1 MKKNLLKKFLATYDN
16 PNIERFNLGLINR
29 QQDKDL
35 ILHLVDVFKSLNVIE
50 YVEFLDYE
58 YIEDANEIDM
68 SVYNE
73 FNNRDRK
80 SKKDQKEE
88 ERYMALHESRVGELR
103 ARFRFSCKGES
114 EIVEKRF
121 LIPIVDEYGYYTING
136 KKFFLIYQM
145 VDSSTY
151 TRGQTV
157 VLKSLLPVNLNRED
171 EHITDADGIQHS
183 VKKFTVLIFS
193 SKIDILYF
201 YFAKFG
207 VSRTLRFFSLD
218 RVIKFKSEREDNDNN
233 LYFPIRSNLLLEVN
247 KKFFNEHDYVRYMTA
262 TILATMTNRTTME
275 DLDNPI
281 YWIERIGS
289 LRSGAKPHTY
299 YEKGKNTQTSFE
311 RMIDVG
317 TQEILKLSVV
327 NKSDTYSVMRW
338 MMQNYNSLRKKDDMH
353 LDNKRLRCNEYIA
366 GFLTA
371 EFSKRVNRIIKY
383 KNRVDLKKVKGIVS
397 MPGDVIITKL
407 HVSGLFRSN
416 ESVNDMDFF
425 TKLKYTTKGPNA
437 LGSKNSNSIAVKY
450 RGTHSSY
457 IGNIDVNVCGSSDPG
472 SSGVLTPFA
481 KVGGLHFNEKEED
494 QDGIYALEKELA
506 VLESHIDDNK
516 EILFDLFGGQVDM
529 SHTEYLAKQ
538 EKLMEISNRVTF
550 SK

>member
-1 MKKNLLKKFLATYDN
+1 MKKLLKKFISSYEN

-29 QQDKDL
+29 DQDKDL
-35 ILHLVDVFKSLNVIE
+35 ILHLIDVFRSLNVLE

-58 YIEDANEIDM
+58 YIEDANKIDM

-73 FNNRDRK
+73 YNNRDRK
-80 SKKDQKEE
+80 SNKDKEE
-88 ERYMALHESRVGELR
+88 ERYMSLHDSRVGELR
-103 ARFRFSCKGES
+103 ARFRFTCKGDS

-121 LIPIVDEYGYYTING
+121 LLPIVDEYGYYTING

-171 EHITDADGIQHS
+171 VTITDSDGIQHS
-183 VKKFTVLIFS
+183 VKKFTVLIFH

-201 YFAKFG
+201 YFTKFG
-207 VSRTLRFFSLD
+207 ATRTLKFFSLD
-218 RVIKFKSEREDNDNN
+218 QIMDFTSDKSNTEEN
-233 LYFPIRSNLLLEVN
+233 LYFPIRSNLFLEVN
-247 KKFFNEHDYVRYMTA
+247 KKFFNDFDYVRNMAA
-262 TILATMTNRTTME
+262 TIMATMTNRTTME

-281 YWIERIGS
+281 YWMERLGS
-289 LRSGAKPHTY
+289 LRTGAKPHIY

-338 MMQNYNSLRKKDDMH
+338 MIQNYNSLRKKDDMD
-353 LDNKRLRCNEYIA
+353 LKNKRLRCNEYIA

-383 KNRVDLKKVKGIVS
+383 KNRIDLKRVKGIVS
-397 MPGDVIITKL
+397 MPGDIIITKL
-407 HVSGLFRSN
+407 HTSGLFRSN
-416 ESVNDMDFF
+416 ESVNDMDFY

-437 LGSKNSNSIAVKY
+437 MGNKSSNSIAVKY
-450 RGTHSSY
+450 RGTHPSY

-481 KVGGLHFNEKEED
+481 KVDGLHFNVEQEV
-494 QDGIYALEKELA
+494 QDGIFPLEKELA
-506 VLESHIDDNK
+506 VMQRQIDENK
-516 EILFDLFGGQVDM
+516 EILFDLLGGQVDI
-529 SHTEYLAKQ
+529 SHEEYLRKQ
-538 EKLMEISNRVTF
+538 EKLYEVSNMITF